1 MASNQPAN
9 ATSATDSQLTGL
21 NLYTRAAE
29 RASAEVI
36 DTYSTSFG
44 LASKLLGKRVRQDVR
59 NIYALVRVAD
69 EVVDGAAAQAL
80 SGEATAHTESQIAA
94 TEKLLDDL
102 ETETYA
108 AIDRGYS
115 TNLVVHA
122 FAMTAIRVGIGRE
135 LIEPFF
141 TSMRMD
147 LREHEHDQASFE
159 EYIYGSAEV
168 VGLMCLQAFMHEREY
183 TAEDTATMIE
193 GARALGSAFQ
203 KVNFLRDL
211 AADFKL
217 LERSYFPGVTV
228 SNFDEASKQA
238 IVADI
243 ASELHTS
250 ALSLPKLPA
259 DSRRAVVAA
268 QLLFE
273 ALNKKLAKTPA
284 EELASTRVSVST
296 AQKMRILAL
305 ALIGVMPR

>member
-1 MASNQPAN
+1 MQSSQQPA
-9 ATSATDSQLTGL
+9 AVLTGL
-21 NLYTRAAE
+21 ELYTRAAE

-44 LASKLLGKRVRQDVR
+44 MASKLLGKRVRQDVR
-59 NIYALVRVAD
+59 NIYALVRIAD
-69 EVVDGAAAQAL
+69 EIVDGAAAQAL
-80 SGEATAHTESQIAA
+80 SGESTSNSEPQIAA

-102 ETETYA
+102 EIETYT

-135 LIEPFF
+135 IIEPFF

-159 EYIYGSAEV
+159 EYVYGSAEV
-168 VGLMCLQAFMHEREY
+168 VGLMCLQAFIHEREY
-183 TAEDTATMIE
+183 TAEQTAAMIE

-217 LERSYFPGVTV
+217 LGRSYFPGVTV
-228 SNFDEASKQA
+228 ENFDEKSKRE

-243 ASELHTS
+243 AGELHTS
-250 ALSLPKLPA
+250 ALSLPLLPA

-296 AQKMRILAL
+296 AQKLRILAL
-305 ALIGVMPR
+305 AQIGVLPR

>member
-1 MASNQPAN
+1 MQSSQQPA
-9 ATSATDSQLTGL
+9 AVLTGL
-21 NLYTRAAE
+21 ELYTRAAE

-44 LASKLLGKRVRQDVR
+44 MASKLLGKRVRQDVR
-59 NIYALVRVAD
+59 NIYALVRIAD
-69 EVVDGAAAQAL
+69 EIVDGAAAQAL
-80 SGEATAHTESQIAA
+80 SGESTSNSEPQIAA

-102 ETETYA
+102 EIETYA

-135 LIEPFF
+135 IIEPFF

-147 LREHEHDQASFE
+147 LREHEHDQASFK
-159 EYIYGSAEV
+159 EYVYGSAEV
-168 VGLMCLQAFMHEREY
+168 VGLMCLQAFIHEREY
-183 TAEDTATMIE
+183 TAEQTAAMIE

-217 LERSYFPGVTV
+217 LGRSYFPGVTV
-228 SNFDEASKQA
+228 ENFDEKSKRE

-250 ALSLPKLPA
+250 ALSLPLLPA

-296 AQKMRILAL
+296 AQKLRILAL
-305 ALIGVMPR
+305 AQIGVLPR

>member
-1 MASNQPAN
+1 MRSSQQPAN
-9 ATSATDSQLTGL
+9 ALTGL
-21 NLYTRAAE
+21 ELYTRAAE

-44 LASKLLGKRVRQDVR
+44 MASKLLGKRVRQDVR
-59 NIYALVRVAD
+59 NIYALVRIAD
-69 EVVDGAAAQAL
+69 EIVDGAAAQAL
-80 SGEATAHTESQIAA
+80 SGESTAKTEADIKA
-94 TEKLLDDL
+94 TEHLLDDL
-102 ETETYA
+102 EIETYA

-135 LIEPFF
+135 IIEPFF

-159 EYIYGSAEV
+159 EYVYGSAEV
-168 VGLMCLQAFMHEREY
+168 VGLMCLQAFVHERDYSAEE
-183 TAEDTATMIE
+183 TAKMIE

-217 LERSYFPGVTV
+217 LGRSYFPGVTV
-228 SNFDEASKQA
+228 ESFDENSKRE

-243 ASELHTS
+243 AHELHVS
-250 ALSLPKLPA
+250 ALSLPLLPA

-296 AQKMRILAL
+296 AQKLRILAL
-305 ALIGVMPR
+305 AQIGVMPR

>member
-1 MASNQPAN
+1 MQRSEPTPAV
-9 ATSATDSQLTGL
+9 TTGL
-21 NLYTRAAE
+21 SLYTRAAE

-44 LASKLLGKRVRQDVR
+44 MASKLLGKRVRQDVR
-59 NIYALVRVAD
+59 NIYALVRIAD
-69 EVVDGAAAQAL
+69 EIVDGAAAQAL
-80 SGEATAHTESQIAA
+80 SGESTAKTEADIKA
-94 TEKLLDDL
+94 TEHLLDDL
-102 ETETYA
+102 EIETYA

-135 LIEPFF
+135 IIEPFF

-159 EYIYGSAEV
+159 EYVYGSAEV
-168 VGLMCLQAFMHEREY
+168 VGLMCLQAFVHERDYSAEE
-183 TAEDTATMIE
+183 TAKMIE

-217 LERSYFPGVTV
+217 LGRSYFPGVTV
-228 SNFDEASKQA
+228 ESFDENSKRE

-243 ASELHTS
+243 AHELHVS
-250 ALSLPKLPA
+250 ALSLPLLPA

-296 AQKMRILAL
+296 AQKLRILAL
-305 ALIGVMPR
+305 AQIGVMPR

>member
-1 MASNQPAN
+1 MQSSQQPA
-9 ATSATDSQLTGL
+9 AVLTGL
-21 NLYTRAAE
+21 ELYTRAAE

-44 LASKLLGKRVRQDVR
+44 MASKLLGKRVRQDVR
-59 NIYALVRVAD
+59 NIYALVRIAD
-69 EVVDGAAAQAL
+69 EIVDGAAAQAL
-80 SGEATAHTESQIAA
+80 SGESTSNSEPQIAA

-102 ETETYA
+102 EIETYA

-135 LIEPFF
+135 IIEPFF

-159 EYIYGSAEV
+159 EYVYGSAEV
-168 VGLMCLQAFMHEREY
+168 VGLMCLQAFIHEREY
-183 TAEDTATMIE
+183 TAEQTAAMIE

-217 LERSYFPGVTV
+217 LGRSYFPGVTV
-228 SNFDEASKQA
+228 QNFDEKSKRE

-250 ALSLPKLPA
+250 ALSLPLLPA

-296 AQKMRILAL
+296 AQKLRILAL
-305 ALIGVMPR
+305 AQIGVLPR